1 MPYNSVTDR
10 TDAAALIQE
19 AVSGAMLNTLS
30 EQSAALQLFNRI
42 SVPTNKTRFP
52 VLTALPSAYFVDG
65 DTGIKQTTEAAWSN
79 KYLEVEEIAAI
90 VPIPDAVLDDADYNL
105 EAEIIPLVRN
115 AIARTL
121 DAAVFFGTNKP
132 TSWPT
137 GVAPAAIAAGNNFTR
152 GTTTDAKG
160 GVAED
165 MNQMNG
171 TLIADGYSPT
181 AYVANPKM
189 QTILRSARATD
200 GQMLSDINGATGS
213 IWGAPTV
220 YPMPG
225 LWPNVATSG
234 QKNVELIA
242 LQRENFIIGVRQDVT
257 VTVSNQAVLMD
268 ATKAITYNLF
278 QQDMTA
284 FRVVFRVGWQVSNPL
299 NYSEGTEANRYPAA
313 VLQSPANP

>member
-1 MPYNSVTDR
+1 MPYDSVTDR
-10 TDAAALIQE
+10 TAAASLIQE
-19 AVSGAMLNTLS
+19 AVSTAMLNSLP
-30 EQSAALQLFNRI
+30 EDSAALNLFTRVP
-42 SVPTNKTRFP
+42 VPTNKTRFP
-52 VLTALPSAYFVDG
+52 VLSALPTAYFVDG
-65 DTGIKQTTEAAWSN
+65 DTGLKQTTSAAWDD
-79 KYLEVEEIAAI
+79 KYLNVEEIAAI
-90 VPIPDAVLDDADYNL
+90 VPIPDAVLEDAEYNL
-105 EAEIIPLVRN
+105 EDLILPMVRG

-132 TSWPT
+132 TLWPT
-137 GVAPAAIAAGNNFTR
+137 GVAAAAIAAGNTSTR
-152 GTTTDAKG
+152 GTATDAKG

-189 QTILRSARATD
+189 QTILRSARDTS
-200 GQMLSDINGATGS
+200 GQLLSDINGATGS
-213 IWGAPTV
+213 IWGSPTV

-225 LWPNVATSG
+225 LWPNSTTTG
-234 QKNVELIA
+234 EQNVELIA
-242 LQRENFIIGVRQDVT
+242 LQRENFIIGVRKDVT
-257 VTVSNQAVLMD
+257 VTVSNQAILQN
-268 ATKAITYNLF
+268 ATGAIEYNMF

-299 NYSEGTEANRYPAA
+299 NHSEGTEANRYPGA